1 MEITLDCLC
10 PGMEGVVRDVNTE
23 DALRRRL
30 AEFGLVPGTK
40 VRCRYR
46 SPDGGVTAIGLRGA
60 VLALRTGDLRRITVG
75 IG

>member
-10 PGMEGVVRDVNTE
+10 PGMEGVVRDINTE

-60 VLALRTGDLRRITVG
+60 ALALRTGDLRRITVG

>member
-1 MEITLDCLC
+1 MESRLDCLC
-10 PGMEGVVRDVNTE
+10 PGMEGVVRDINTE